1 MRFDAIRCALG
12 QSLLLLPDDRPDT
25 RRAVMRGAVWM
36 NRAGCDGIGQL
47 LSIQQRRKLLAPF
60 TGGQRWWVAIG
71 LALYGIARRNIFL
84 LPIAGVAL
92 VMLTY
97 SLISSF
103 VW

>member
-12 QSLLLLPDDRPDT
+12 QSLLLL
-25 RRAVMRGAVWM
+25 
-36 NRAGCDGIGQL
+36 
-47 LSIQQRRKLLAPF
+47 RKLLAPF

-103 VW
+103 VR